1 MIKIKVLHQYQ
12 YIIAPAKQT
21 NNQQI
26 KIKMTHEL
34 EIEERIGREDRGCN
48 YTFGSVADPE
58 YGTLV
63 ECSEDSNKIHTNI
76 YRYKFTQSFMD
87 ELYQFSKIHQY
98 DDRKSFKEAWL
109 LWVETNLD
117 MINTEIARLTD
128 LKYDGDIVD
137 KMFKSARYYFR
148 KKSTKKTEPCIRRN
162 YVSVQKELLDEMD
175 GHIAANIINDNY
187 KPSDGFS
194 EFCNNNLDAL
204 KKGIAHLM
212 DQGMK
217 DSHEIRDKIKK
228 TYKNRYFIFITNK

>member
-1 MIKIKVLHQYQ
+1 
-12 YIIAPAKQT
+12 
-21 NNQQI
+21 
-26 KIKMTHEL
+26 MTHEL
-34 EIEERIGREDRGCN
+34 EIEARIIREEEA
-48 YTFGSVADPE
+48 SVEENGDTAQVAKR
-58 YGTLV
+58 V
-63 ECSEDSNKIHTNI
+63 EVFRIYSECASRRNIKICPNI

-175 GHIAANIINDNY
+175 GHIAANIVNENY
-187 KPSDGFS
+187 KPSEGFS
-194 EFCNNNLDAL
+194 EFCNNNVDAL

-212 DQGMK
+212 EQGMK
-217 DSHEIRDKIKK
+217 DSHEIQDKIKK